1 MGESLCPLP
10 QLLKGEIK
18 MIDKTLIEKVLSDP
32 EVVNLIATKFL
43 NALTPPIQ
51 DPRLPYIL
59 DDRLEIIYRELG
71 DMTQEEAINTI
82 IDNMT
87 NMEIKAVIGDNFN
100 REEDADR
107 LISLL
112 SYSQIYRIV
121 DRIKVVFCHKPH
133 QLILKKATQ
142 IGAGSKI
149 TIGTDTPKKDTQM
162 GAKQDSDFSSHFRNV
177 CPHGAVIGLGKTSG
191 EQKETIKER
200 MARAWMRY
208 HEKRT

>member
-1 MGESLCPLP
+1 M
-10 QLLKGEIK
+10 KDIIK
-18 MIDKTLIEKVLSDP
+18 KVLSDP
-32 EVVNLIATKFL
+32 EVVNLIATRINDL
-43 NALTPPIQ
+43 LASVPMPDARLT
-51 DPRLPYIL
+51 YIL
-59 DDRLEIIYRELG
+59 DNRLEIIYRELG
-71 DMTQEEAINTI
+71 NMTQEEAINII

-87 NMEIKAVIGDNFN
+87 NIEIKAVMGDNFN

-121 DRIKVVFCHKPH
+121 DRIK
-133 QLILKKATQ
+133 
-142 IGAGSKI
+142 GAGVSKDYIKNFKEAMGSKI

-177 CPHGAVIGLGKTSG
+177 GPHGAVIGLGKTSG